1 MGIDIILKIA
11 GIGLLTAIVCIVLKK
26 RDRDEIATFATL
38 AGIIVVVVLLID
50 MLSGLFDNLKS
61 LLALY
66 V

>member
-11 GIGLLTAIVCIVLKK
+11 GIGLLTAVVCIVLKK
-26 RDRDEIATFATL
+26 TDRDEIATFATL
-38 AGIIVVVVLLID
+38 AGIILVVVLLID

-66 V
+66 